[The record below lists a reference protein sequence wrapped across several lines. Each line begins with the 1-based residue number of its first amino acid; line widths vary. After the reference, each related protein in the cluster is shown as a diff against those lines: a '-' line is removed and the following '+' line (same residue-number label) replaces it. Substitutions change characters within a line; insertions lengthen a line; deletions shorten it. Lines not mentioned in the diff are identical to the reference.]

1 MKKKYKII
9 AELGS
14 VHDGKFHLAK
24 KLIKLAANS
33 GANVVKFQMH
43 IAEEETLQ
51 NAPSPDYFKS
61 ETRFNYF
68 KRTAFKFNEWKKLK
82 KICKN
87 YKVEFLCSPFSE
99 KAVDILEKLKVDSYK
114 VPSGELTN
122 LPLLERLKKTKKHI
136 YLSTGMSNWK
146 EITIATKLLKRN
158 YTLLQCSSIY
168 PCPLEQVGLNVLFEM
183 KKKYKCE
190 IGFSDHTLGFSAPL
204 AAAALGASVIEK
216 HFTIS
221 KKMYGSDAKNS
232 MEPEEFSFLS
242 KNLKEIWKIIKNP
255 VNKNNIK
262 RYRNMK
268 KIFEKGIVSAINL
281 SKDTILTTKNITFK
295 KPSDGIRAFD
305 YKRVIGKKLKKNIK
319 VNHKIKHKDL
329 K

>member
-1 MKKKYKII
+1 MKKKFKII

-24 KLIKLAANS
+24 KLIKLAAAS

-51 NAPSPDYFKS
+51 NAPSPNYFKS

-82 KICKN
+82 EICKN

-146 EITIATKLLKRN
+146 EITTAIRLLKKN

-255 VNKNNIK
+255 VNKNDIK

-268 KIFEKGIVSAINL
+268 KIFEKGIVSATNL

-319 VNHKIKHKDL
+319 INHKIKHKDL

>member
-1 MKKKYKII
+1 MKKKFKII

-14 VHDGKFHLAK
+14 VHDGKFYLAK
-24 KLIKLAANS
+24 KLIKLAAAS

-51 NAPSPDYFKS
+51 NAPSPNYFKS

-82 KICKN
+82 EICKN

-146 EITIATKLLKRN
+146 EITTAIRLLKKN

-255 VNKNNIK
+255 VNKNDIK

-268 KIFEKGIVSAINL
+268 KIFEKGIVSATNL

-319 VNHKIKHKDL
+319 INHKIKHKDL

>member
-1 MKKKYKII
+1 MKKKFKII

-24 KLIKLAANS
+24 KLIKLAAAS

-43 IAEEETLQ
+43 IADEETLED
-51 NAPSPDYFKS
+51 APSPDYFKA

-68 KRTAFKFNEWKKLK
+68 QRTAFTFNEWKKLK

-99 KAVDILEKLKVDSYK
+99 KAVDILEKIKVDNYK

-146 EITIATKLLKRN
+146 EITIATKLLKKN

-168 PCPLEQVGLNVLFEM
+168 PCPLENVGINVLLEM
-183 KKKYKCE
+183 KKKYNCE

-204 AAAALGASVIEK
+204 AAAANGASVIEK

-221 KKMYGSDAKNS
+221 RKMYGSDAKNS
-232 MEPEEFSFLS
+232 MEPREFLFLS
-242 KNLKEIWKIIKNP
+242 QNLKEIWKIIKNP
-255 VNKNNIK
+255 VNKNDIRK
-262 RYRNMK
+262 YSKMK
-268 KIFEKGIVSAINL
+268 YIFEKGIVSADYL
-281 SKDTILTTKNITFK
+281 SKGTILNKKNIAFK
-295 KPSDGIRAFD
+295 KPSNGIRALD
-305 YKRVIGKKLKKNIK
+305 YKKILGKKLRRNIKKN
-319 VNHKIKHKDL
+319 HKLKYKDL
-329 K
+329 V

>member
-1 MKKKYKII
+1 
-9 AELGS
+9 
-14 VHDGKFHLAK
+14 
-24 KLIKLAANS
+24 
-33 GANVVKFQMH
+33 
-43 IAEEETLQ
+43 
-51 NAPSPDYFKS
+51 
-61 ETRFNYF
+61 
-68 KRTAFKFNEWKKLK
+68 
-82 KICKN
+82 
-87 YKVEFLCSPFSE
+87 
-99 KAVDILEKLKVDSYK
+99 
-114 VPSGELTN
+114 VPTGELTN
-122 LPLLERLKKTKKHI
+122 LPLLKRIKKTKKHI

-168 PCPLEQVGLNVLFEM
+168 PCPLEQVGINVLFEM

-204 AAAALGASVIEK
+204 AAAANGASVIEK

-232 MEPEEFSFLS
+232 MEPDEFSFLS
-242 KNLKEIWKIIKNP
+242 KNLKEVWKIIKNP

-262 RYRNMK
+262 RYKNMK
-268 KIFEKGIVSAINL
+268 KIFEKGIVSSNNL
-281 SKDTILTTKNITFK
+281 SKGTILTTKNITFK

-305 YKRVIGKKLKKNIK
+305 YKKVLGKKLKKDIK